1 MGSIFKP
8 SATVV
13 QTPSTSETKGSSKV
27 EPWETVTPYI
37 ETLLPQLQKGFNV
50 APQLYQGPLVP
61 GTSAQTAAARGLYG
75 QVGETAAGFA
85 PGFQTVYD
93 QMFQQATAAP
103 GTSALYQAQ
112 TGEIANQA
120 RQLTE
125 RDKQLAQQQAME
137 AGQFGL
143 GSTALGELQALQQQ
157 KREETV
163 QSQLASA
170 LGAEEQRR
178 GAAAAAL
185 PGMAQSVIQAQ
196 MTPAQLQEAIGRD
209 IESRRA
215 SELTDLRRLS
225 QQQQEAERAQA
236 ITYANL
242 LGGLAG
248 LGSSTQ
254 MQQTSSGMTGQ
265 VIPGTS
271 IFQQLA
277 GAAGTGA
284 GIARMAGMS
293 DIRLKTEIKRVGE
306 LENGIPVYRWK
317 WTKRGKEIAGKQGTL
332 GVIAQEVLKI
342 MPEAVSIGSDG
353 YYRVDYGRVVNG

>member
-1 MGSIFKP
+1 MGSGGSKTVMVP
-8 SATVV
+8 SSS
-13 QTPSTSETKGSSKV
+13 QSEGSSKV

-37 ETLLPQLQKGFNV
+37 ETLLPKLEKGFNV

-75 QVGETAAGFA
+75 QVGQTAAGFA
-85 PGFQTVYD
+85 PGFQTIYD
-93 QMFQQATAAP
+93 QMFGQATAAP

-170 LGAEEQRR
+170 LGAEDQRR
-178 GAAAAAL
+178 VAAVGAL
-185 PGMAQSVIQAQ
+185 PGMAQSVVQAM

-209 IESRRA
+209 VESRQGA
-215 SELTDLRRLS
+215 ELADLRRLA

-236 ITYANL
+236 ITYSNL

-271 IFQQLA
+271 IGQQVAPLI
-277 GAAGTGA
+277 GAAAT
-284 GIARMAGMS
+284 
-293 DIRLKTEIKRVGE
+293 
-306 LENGIPVYRWK
+306 VY
-317 WTKRGKEIAGKQGTL
+317 
-332 GVIAQEVLKI
+332 
-342 MPEAVSIGSDG
+342 
-353 YYRVDYGRVVNG
+353 

>member
-1 MGSIFKP
+1 MTGGGSKTVMVP
-8 SATVV
+8 SSS
-13 QTPSTSETKGSSKV
+13 QSQGSTEV
-27 EPWETVTPYI
+27 EPWKVATPYL
-37 ETLLPQLQKGFNV
+37 EKLFPKLEKGFNA

-61 GTSAQTAAARGLYG
+61 GVSAQTATARDLYG
-75 QVGETAAGFA
+75 DVGATAANFA
-85 PGFQTVYD
+85 PGLQTAYD
-93 QMFQQATAAP
+93 QMFGRATAAP
-103 GTSALYQAQ
+103 GTSELYQAQ

-125 RDKQLAQQQAME
+125 GDKMLAQRQAME

-143 GSTALGELQALQQQ
+143 GSTALGELQTLQQQ

-163 QSQLASA
+163 QSQMAQA
-170 LGAEEQRR
+170 LGTEDQRR
-178 GAAAAAL
+178 MAAMGQL
-185 PGMAQSVIQAQ
+185 PGMAQSVVQAK

-209 IESRRA
+209 VESRQGA
-215 SELTDLRRLS
+215 EYADLRRLS

-236 ITYANL
+236 VTYANL

-271 IFQQLA
+271 IMQQLA
-277 GAAGTGA
+277 PFAGAAATVA
-284 GIARMAGMS
+284 MS

-317 WTKRGKEIAGKQGTL
+317 WTNEAKKIVGDQGTL
-332 GVIAQEVLKI
+332 GVLAQEILNI

-353 YYRVDYGRVVNG
+353 YYQVDYGRVVNG

>member
-8 SATVV
+8 TSTVV
-13 QTPSTSETKGSSKV
+13 QAPSSSQTQGTSKV

-37 ETLLPQLQKGFNV
+37 ETLLPQLETGFNV
-50 APQLYQGPLVP
+50 APQLYQGPMVP

-75 QVGETAAGFA
+75 QVGETAAGFT

-93 QMFQQATAAP
+93 QMYGQATAAP

-112 TGEIANQA
+112 TGELANQA

-178 GAAAAAL
+178 VVAAGAL
-185 PGMAQSVIQAQ
+185 PGMAQSIIQAQ

-209 IESRRA
+209 IESRQGA
-215 SELTDLRRLS
+215 ELADLRRLS

-236 ITYANL
+236 ITYTNL

-284 GIARMAGMS
+284 QMYAAS

-317 WTKRGKEIAGKQGTL
+317 WTKEAKKIVGDQGTL
-332 GVIAQEVLKI
+332 GVLAQEILNI

>member
-8 SATVV
+8 SSTVV
-13 QTPSTSETKGSSKV
+13 QAPSTSATQGTSKV
-27 EPWETVTPYI
+27 EPWEVATPYI
-37 ETLLPQLQKGFNV
+37 ETLFPQLEAGFNV

-61 GTSAQTAAARGLYG
+61 GVSAQTATARDLYG
-75 QVGETAAGFA
+75 DVGATAANFA
-85 PGFQTVYD
+85 PGLQTAYD
-93 QMFQQATAAP
+93 QMFGRATAAP
-103 GTSALYQAQ
+103 GTSELYQAQ

-125 RDKQLAQQQAME
+125 GDKMLAQRQAME

-143 GSTALGELQALQQQ
+143 GSTALGELQTLQQQ

-163 QSQLASA
+163 QSQMAQA
-170 LGAEEQRR
+170 LGTEDQRR
-178 GAAAAAL
+178 MAAMGQL
-185 PGMAQSVIQAQ
+185 PGMAQSVVQAK

-209 IESRRA
+209 IESRQGA
-215 SELTDLRRLS
+215 EYSDLRRLS

-236 ITYANL
+236 VTYANL

-254 MQQTSSGMTGQ
+254 VQQTSSGMTGQ

-271 IFQQLA
+271 IMQQLA
-277 GAAGTGA
+277 PIAGAAA
-284 GIARMAGMS
+284 MAMS

-317 WTKRGKEIAGKQGTL
+317 WTKEAKKIVGDQGTL
-332 GVIAQEVLKI
+332 GVLAQEILNI

-353 YYRVDYGRVVNG
+353 YYQVDYGRVVNG

>member
-1 MGSIFKP
+1 MTGGGSKTVMVP
-8 SATVV
+8 SSS
-13 QTPSTSETKGSSKV
+13 QSQGSTEV
-27 EPWETVTPYI
+27 EPWKVATPYL
-37 ETLLPQLQKGFNV
+37 EKLFPKLEKGFNA

-61 GTSAQTAAARGLYG
+61 GVSAQTATARDLYG
-75 QVGETAAGFA
+75 DVGATAANFA
-85 PGFQTVYD
+85 PGLQTAYD
-93 QMFQQATAAP
+93 QMFGRATAAP
-103 GTSALYQAQ
+103 GTSELYQAQ

-125 RDKQLAQQQAME
+125 GDKMLAQRQAME

-143 GSTALGELQALQQQ
+143 GSTALGELQTLQQQ

-163 QSQLASA
+163 QSQMAQA
-170 LGAEEQRR
+170 LGTEDQRR
-178 GAAAAAL
+178 MAAMGQL
-185 PGMAQSVIQAQ
+185 PGMAQSVIQAK

-209 IESRRA
+209 VESRQGA
-215 SELTDLRRLS
+215 EYADLRRLS

-242 LGGLAG
+242 LGGLSG

-271 IFQQLA
+271 IMQQLA
-277 GAAGTGA
+277 PFAGAAATVA
-284 GIARMAGMS
+284 MS

-317 WTKRGKEIAGKQGTL
+317 WTNEAKKIVGDQGTL
-332 GVIAQEVLKI
+332 GVLAQEILNI

-353 YYRVDYGRVVNG
+353 YYQVDYGRVVNG

>member
-1 MGSIFKP
+1 MTGGGSKTVMVP
-8 SATVV
+8 SSS
-13 QTPSTSETKGSSKV
+13 QSQGSTEV
-27 EPWETVTPYI
+27 EPWKVATPYL
-37 ETLLPQLQKGFNV
+37 EKLFPKLEKGFNA

-61 GTSAQTAAARGLYG
+61 GVSAQTATARDLYG
-75 QVGETAAGFA
+75 DVGATAANFA
-85 PGFQTVYD
+85 PGLQTAYD
-93 QMFQQATAAP
+93 QMFGRATAAP
-103 GTSALYQAQ
+103 GTSELYQAQ

-125 RDKQLAQQQAME
+125 GDKMLAQRQAME

-143 GSTALGELQALQQQ
+143 GSTALGELQTLQQQ

-163 QSQLASA
+163 QSQMAQA
-170 LGAEEQRR
+170 LGTEDQRR
-178 GAAAAAL
+178 MAAMGQL
-185 PGMAQSVIQAQ
+185 PGMAQSVIQAK

-209 IESRRA
+209 VESRQGA
-215 SELTDLRRLS
+215 EYADLRRLS

-271 IFQQLA
+271 IMQQLA
-277 GAAGTGA
+277 PIAGAA
-284 GIARMAGMS
+284 ARAMS

-317 WTKRGKEIAGKQGTL
+317 WTNEAKKIVGDQGTL
-332 GVIAQEVLKI
+332 GVLAQEILNI

-353 YYRVDYGRVVNG
+353 YYQVDYGRVVNG

>member
-1 MGSIFKP
+1 MGSVFKP
-8 SATVV
+8 SSTVV
-13 QTPSTSETKGSSKV
+13 QAPSSSQAQGSSKV
-27 EPWETVTPYI
+27 EPWEEVAPYI
-37 ETLLPQLQKGFNV
+37 ETLLPQLEAGFNV

-75 QVGETAAGFA
+75 QVGQAAAGFT

-103 GTSALYQAQ
+103 GTSALFQAQ
-112 TGEIANQA
+112 TGDIANQA

-163 QSQLASA
+163 QRQLASA

-178 GAAAAAL
+178 VAAAGAL
-185 PGMAQSVIQAQ
+185 PGMAQSVIQSM

-209 IESRRA
+209 IESRQGA
-215 SELTDLRRLS
+215 EFADLRRLA

-277 GAAGTGA
+277 GAAGTA
-284 GIARMAGMS
+284 ASLS

-306 LENGIPVYRWK
+306 LENGIPIYRWE
-317 WTKRGKEIAGKQGTL
+317 WTKKGKEIAGEQGTL
-332 GVIAQEVLKI
+332 GVIAQEVLNI

>member
-1 MGSIFKP
+1 MTGGGSKTVMVP
-8 SATVV
+8 SSS
-13 QTPSTSETKGSSKV
+13 QSQGSTEV
-27 EPWETVTPYI
+27 EPWKVATPYL
-37 ETLLPQLQKGFNV
+37 EKLFPKLEKGFNA

-61 GTSAQTAAARGLYG
+61 GVSAQTATARDLYG
-75 QVGETAAGFA
+75 DVGATAANFA
-85 PGFQTVYD
+85 PGLQTAYD
-93 QMFQQATAAP
+93 QMFGRATAAP
-103 GTSALYQAQ
+103 GTSELYQAQ

-125 RDKQLAQQQAME
+125 GDKMLAQRQAME

-143 GSTALGELQALQQQ
+143 GSTALGELQTLQQQ

-163 QSQLASA
+163 QSQMAQA
-170 LGAEEQRR
+170 LGTEDQRR
-178 GAAAAAL
+178 MAAMGQL
-185 PGMAQSVIQAQ
+185 PGMAQSVVQAK

-209 IESRRA
+209 VESRQGA
-215 SELTDLRRLS
+215 EYADLRRLS

-242 LGGLAG
+242 LGGLSG

-271 IFQQLA
+271 IMQQLA
-277 GAAGTGA
+277 PFAGAAATVA
-284 GIARMAGMS
+284 MS

-317 WTKRGKEIAGKQGTL
+317 WTNEAKKIVGDQGTL
-332 GVIAQEVLKI
+332 GVLAQEILNI

-353 YYRVDYGRVVNG
+353 YYQVDYGRVVNG

>member
-8 SATVV
+8 SSTVV
-13 QTPSTSETKGSSKV
+13 QAPSSSQAQGTSKV

-37 ETLLPQLQKGFNV
+37 ETLLPQLEAGFNV
-50 APQLYQGPLVP
+50 APQLYQGPMVP

-75 QVGETAAGFA
+75 QVGQAAAGFT

-93 QMFQQATAAP
+93 QMYGQATAAP

-112 TGEIANQA
+112 TGELANQA

-125 RDKQLAQQQAME
+125 RDKQLAQRQAME

-157 KREETV
+157 QREETI

-170 LGAEEQRR
+170 LSAEDQRR
-178 GAAAAAL
+178 MAAVGAL
-185 PGMAQSVIQAQ
+185 PGMAQSVIQAM

-209 IESRRA
+209 IESRQGA
-215 SELTDLRRLS
+215 ELADLRRLA

-236 ITYANL
+236 ITYTNL

-277 GAAGTGA
+277 GAAGTA
-284 GIARMAGMS
+284 AAFS

-317 WTKRGKEIAGKQGTL
+317 WTKEAKKIVGDQGTL
-332 GVIAQEVLKI
+332 GVLAQEILNI

>member
-8 SATVV
+8 SSTVV
-13 QTPSTSETKGSSKV
+13 QAPSSLQASGSSKI

-37 ETLLPQLQKGFNV
+37 ETLLPQLETGFNV

-75 QVGETAAGFA
+75 QVGQAAAGFT

-103 GTSALYQAQ
+103 GTSALFQAQ
-112 TGEIANQA
+112 TGDIANQA

-157 KREETV
+157 KREETI

-178 GAAAAAL
+178 VAAAGAL
-185 PGMAQSVIQAQ
+185 PGMAQSVIQAM

-209 IESRRA
+209 IESRQGA
-215 SELTDLRRLS
+215 ELADLRRLA

-254 MQQTSSGMTGQ
+254 MQQTSTGMTGQ

-284 GIARMAGMS
+284 QIYAAS

-306 LENGIPVYRWK
+306 LENGIPVYRWE
-317 WTKRGKEIAGKQGTL
+317 WTKKGKEIAGEQGTL
-332 GVIAQEVLKI
+332 GVIAQEVLNI

>member
-8 SATVV
+8 SSTVV
-13 QTPSTSETKGSSKV
+13 QAPSSSQASGSSKV
-27 EPWETVTPYI
+27 EPWETATPYI
-37 ETLLPQLQKGFNV
+37 ETLLPQLEAGFNV

-75 QVGETAAGFA
+75 QVGQTAAGFA

-93 QMFQQATAAP
+93 QMFGQATAAP

-112 TGEIANQA
+112 TGELANQA

-125 RDKQLAQQQAME
+125 RDKQLAQRQAME

-157 KREETV
+157 QREETI

-178 GAAAAAL
+178 MAAAGAL
-185 PGMAQSVIQAQ
+185 PGMAQSIIQS
-196 MTPAQLQEAIGRD
+196 MITPAQLQEAIGRD
-209 IESRRA
+209 IESRQGA
-215 SELTDLRRLS
+215 ELADLRRLS

-254 MQQTSSGMTGQ
+254 MQQTSSGMTGT

-277 GAAGTGA
+277 GAAGTA
-284 GIARMAGMS
+284 ASIYAAS

-317 WTKRGKEIAGKQGTL
+317 WTKEAKKIVGDQGTL
-332 GVIAQEVLKI
+332 GVLAQEILNI